1 MNERV
6 GWIPGILEYFR
17 QTEQVQRPW
26 DVGLGWRGHKNSKE
40 AIVYEI
46 E

>member
-1 MNERV
+1 MREWAGYLGV
-6 GWIPGILEYFR
+6 EYFR
-17 QTEQVQRPW
+17 QTEQVRRPW

-40 AIVYEI
+40 ADVYEI